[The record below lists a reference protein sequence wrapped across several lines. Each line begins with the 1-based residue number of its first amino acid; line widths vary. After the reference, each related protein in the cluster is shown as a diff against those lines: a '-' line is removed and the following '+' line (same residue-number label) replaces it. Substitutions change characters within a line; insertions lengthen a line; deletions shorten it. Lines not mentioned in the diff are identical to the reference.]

1 MTRRLWSVPAV
12 LVALL
17 AVPSQAQGQAQLRS
31 NVASIALTAYAAP
44 GVHLAAPATSQPQ
57 VNAAAF
63 DLTRMTVN
71 TAYRIELH
79 GTASR
84 PVVLLRQSG
93 AGQVPWDRI
102 RALLDTADTGSRVL
116 DLVVTPQL

>member
-1 MTRRLWSVPAV
+1 MTTRLWYLPAV
-12 LVALL
+12 LLALL
-17 AVPSQAQGQAQLRS
+17 AVPGRAQAQFSS

-44 GVHLAAPATSQPQ
+44 GVHLAPGTSPHQAGAT
-57 VNAAAF
+57 AF
-63 DLTRMTVN
+63 DLTRMSVN

-79 GTASR
+79 GTGGQ

-102 RALLDTADTGSRVL
+102 RAQLETAGAGPRVL
-116 DLVVTPQL
+116 DLIVSPQL